1 MTILPGRVL
10 RALPAAAFVL
20 GALARPFTPED
31 LVETTRLSGNV
42 AVSPDGTSIAYKQTR
57 YSIDKKRQFSKLLVH
72 SLDDHEQASAPMV
85 ITEFSHD
92 VRPSPPTGSGEEE
105 SSGSSRRMDASEPVW
120 LSSDTLGF
128 ITTDAKSHT
137 STLYSVRTS
146 GKHKSKPH
154 AVFTAPV
161 PISDVQYNE
170 KSGILAF
177 TAQVYKNSSLEET
190 AKLDAKEQE
199 RADTAMVYDEL
210 WVRHWDT
217 FVTDKLPQI
226 HTLKL
231 VSKSHKF
238 KPHGMPQNIIRNTEG
253 RLEAS
258 SSFVFS
264 PNGRQ
269 VAFVAKRP
277 GTDYAWRT
285 TSYVYVADVD
295 GSVAVP
301 INPDG
306 GGASASPTFS
316 ADGSRIAYLQMNAP
330 AYEADR
336 NQIKV
341 YNVKDKSTVDV
352 AADWDRSPSELL
364 WADDNTLLA
373 TYNEYGRNKLAKVDI
388 ATGTLTPLVSD
399 HSIGSMQQMPAQNEI
414 MVSYSAFDLPTDLYR
429 VSIEDG
435 QMTRITRMN
444 PQLGTDVYLSPSE
457 DVEFT
462 GADDDTIH
470 GFILHPPNFDPEQ
483 KYPLAYVIHGGPQS
497 SFTDSWSTRWNLN
510 IFAAAG
516 FVTVAM
522 DFQGSTGYGQ
532 NFTDAIRN
540 QWGGKPFESLM
551 LSLEQLL
558 DSHPY
563 IDQNRLTALGAS
575 YGGYQINWINAHT
588 TAFKALVNH
597 DGMFS
602 TISTYYSTDELYFPE
617 TEFEGVPFDKE
628 ARENY
633 ERWSP
638 ERNVRNWKTPTL
650 VIHSEKDYRLVV
662 SEGLSTFTALRRQGV
677 PARFLYYPDEN
688 HWVLKPANSLR
699 WHHEVL
705 SWITRWTRQPNS
717 DSTADSH
724 ANFIIQQ

>member
-1 MTILPGRVL
+1 M
-10 RALPAAAFVL
+10 ALSPSKMLQLLAAAALVL

-31 LVETTRLSGNV
+31 LVETSRLSGNV
-42 AVSPDGTSIAYKQTR
+42 AVSPDGAFIAYKHTR
-57 YSIDKKRQFSKLLVH
+57 YSIDKKRQFSKLLVQP
-72 SLDDHEQASAPMV
+72 LDSQQAGASTV
-85 ITEFSHD
+85 IAEYSHD
-92 VRPSPPTGSGEEE
+92 ARPNPPSGA
-105 SSGSSRRMDASEPVW
+105 GSSSKGMDASEPVW

-128 ITTDAKSHT
+128 VTTDKNAHT
-137 STLYSVRTS
+137 STLYSVRVS
-146 GKHKSKPH
+146 GKHRSKPR

-161 PISDVQYNE
+161 PIADIQYSE

-177 TAQVYKNSSLEET
+177 TAQVYGNSTLEET
-190 AKLDAKEQE
+190 ARLDEEERE

-217 FVTDKLPQI
+217 FVTEKKPQI
-226 HTLKL
+226 HALKL
-231 VSKSHKF
+231 ASSKRRL
-238 KPHGMPQNIIRNTEG
+238 KPRGRPQNIIGGTG
-253 RLEAS
+253 LEAS
-258 SSFVFS
+258 SSFVFA

-285 TSYVYVADVD
+285 TSHVYVADVD
-295 GSVAVP
+295 GTAAVA
-301 INPDG
+301 INPGG
-306 GGASASPTFS
+306 GGASASPVFS
-316 ADGSRIAYLQMNAP
+316 ADGRRIAYLQMSAP

-341 YNVKDKSTVDV
+341 YSLEDRSTVDV
-352 AADWDRSPSELL
+352 AASWDRSPSELL
-364 WADDNTLLA
+364 WADDRTLLA
-373 TYNEYGRNKLAKVDI
+373 TYNEYGRNKLAKIDI
-388 ATGTLTPLVSD
+388 QTGALTPLVSE
-399 HSIGSMQQMPAQNEI
+399 HSVGSMQQLPGAREV
-414 MVSYSAFDLPTDLYR
+414 MVSYSGLALPTDLYR
-429 VSIEDG
+429 VSVGDG
-435 QMTRITRMN
+435 RMARVTRMN
-444 PQLGTDVYLSPSE
+444 PRLGTSVHLSAPE
-457 DVEFT
+457 DVEFA
-462 GADDDTIH
+462 GADGDPIH
-470 GFILHPPNFDPEQ
+470 GFILHPPGFDPART
-483 KYPLAYVIHGGPQS
+483 YPLAYVIHGGPQS

-540 QWGGKPFESLM
+540 QWGGKPFRSLM

-558 DSHPY
+558 ESRPY

-628 ARENY
+628 ARQNY

-638 ERNVRNWKTPTL
+638 ERNVQNWKTPTL
-650 VIHSEKDYRLVV
+650 VIHGEKDYRLVV

-705 SWITRWTRQPNS
+705 GWITRWTRS
-717 DSTADSH
+717 VESSRDSH

>member
-1 MTILPGRVL
+1 MARLPSKL
-10 RALPAAAFVL
+10 LHLLAAAVLVL

-31 LVETTRLSGNV
+31 LVETSRLSGPI
-42 AVSPDGTSIAYKQTR
+42 AVSPDGARIAYKQTH
-57 YSIDKKRQFSKLLVH
+57 YSIAKKRQFSRLLVQPLA
-72 SLDDHEQASAPMV
+72 SPHEGAPTVMA
-85 ITEFSHD
+85 EYAQD
-92 VRPSPPTGSGEEE
+92 ARPNPPAGQGSRG
-105 SSGSSRRMDASEPVW
+105 GMDASEPVW

-128 ITTDAKSHT
+128 VTTDKDSHT
-137 STLYSVRTS
+137 STLYSVRVS
-146 GKHKSKPH
+146 GKHRRKPRV
-154 AVFTAPV
+154 VFTAPV
-161 PISDVQYNE
+161 PIADVQYNE
-170 KSGILAF
+170 QSGILAF
-177 TAQVYKNSSLEET
+177 TAQVYGNSTLEET
-190 AKLDAKEQE
+190 ARRDGEERE
-199 RADTAMVYDEL
+199 RADTAMAFDEL

-217 FVTDKLPQI
+217 FVTEKKPQI

-231 VSKSHKF
+231 VPKKHTF
-238 KPHGMPQNIIRNTEG
+238 RPRGTPLNIIRG
-253 RLEAS
+253 SKLEAS
-258 SSFVFS
+258 SSFVFA

-285 TSYVYVADVD
+285 TSFVFVADVD
-295 GSVAVP
+295 GTAVTA
-301 INPDG
+301 INPEG
-306 GGASASPTFS
+306 GGASASPVFS
-316 ADGSRIAYLQMNAP
+316 ADGKRIAYLQMDAP

-336 NQIKV
+336 NQIKL
-341 YNVKDKSTVDV
+341 YSMDDQSTVSV
-352 AADWDRSPSELL
+352 AADWDRSPSQLL
-364 WADDNTLLA
+364 WADDHTLLA
-373 TYNEYGRNKLAKVDI
+373 TYNEYGRNKLAKIDI
-388 ATGTLTPLVSD
+388 ATGARTPLVSE
-399 HSIGSMQQMPAQNEI
+399 HSVGSMQPLPAANEVV
-414 MVSYSAFDLPTDLYR
+414 VSYSGFALPTDLFR
-429 VSIEDG
+429 VSAADG
-435 QMTRITRMN
+435 RMARITHMN
-444 PQLGTDVYLSPSE
+444 PRLGADVDLSAPE
-457 DVEFT
+457 DVEFV
-462 GADDDTIH
+462 GADDAPIH
-470 GFILHPPNFDPEQ
+470 GFILHPPGFDPKL

-558 DSHPY
+558 DSRPY
-563 IDQNRLTALGAS
+563 IDPSRLTALGAS

-588 TAFKALVNH
+588 TVFKALVNH

-602 TISTYYSTDELYFPE
+602 TVSTYYSTDELYFPE
-617 TEFEGVPFDKE
+617 TEFQGVPFDKQ

-633 ERWSP
+633 EKWSP
-638 ERNVRNWKTPTL
+638 ERNVHKWKTPTL
-650 VIHSEKDYRLVV
+650 VIHGERDYRLVV

-705 SWITRWTRQPNS
+705 DWITRWTPNVETTH
-717 DSTADSH
+717 DSRT
-724 ANFIIQQ
+724 NFVIQQ